1 MHYTSGHLLFAFDI
15 LFTVHH
21 ILNVVIVA
29 LPVLETKCLHSI
41 CQDVC
46 GCHGQGLRREWR
58 WPVGSGAE
66 WKLVQLGMAT
76 V

>member
-1 MHYTSGHLLFAFDI
+1 MHCTSGHLFFASDI
-15 LFTVHH
+15 LFTVRH

-29 LPVLETKCLHSI
+29 LLVLEAKCLLSI
-41 CQDVC
+41 CQVVC
-46 GCHGQGLRREWR
+46 GCHGQGLRGEWR

-66 WKLVQLGMAT
+66 WKLVQLGMVT